1 MKEREIHLRDY
12 LKTVYKR
19 RYTVYTFF
27 TVVVVLVLIGT
38 FSSTPLYRASTKV
51 LIEKVEPANLSM
63 GYPYYSPYDPEFYE
77 TQYQLIKSTS
87 VAQKVVTMLSL
98 DKTYGSYFKNGK
110 RLLSS
115 DDPKTKIKVLAD
127 IISSGIV
134 VSPVK
139 NSKIVE
145 LSFLSTNPDFAALVA
160 NSVARAYIE
169 EILDMRMS
177 ASRYSIEWM
186 SKKAEEEKV
195 KLEQSEQALQ
205 EYMRANDIITLQDKV
220 AITPEKLTE
229 FNTQLIK
236 AETKRKELE
245 ALYRKVSRINLK
257 DAETI
262 PAVSS
267 DSTIQLLRNQILD
280 AEQKTEELS
289 KKFGRKHPAMIKA
302 EEELRG
308 LRQKKDQEIRRVIAS
323 IKNEYEL
330 ARSSEATLHSALS
343 STKAEALSLNEKF
356 IQYGVLTREVE
367 TNRQLYDALIKK
379 LKEQSVTEQ
388 VQTVNVWVVEKAEKP
403 VSPIKPR
410 KSLDILLGIIVGL
423 FGGIGL
429 AFFFEYLDNT
439 IKSAEDAETRIGL
452 PVLGT
457 IPLMESK
464 DENIEETL
472 LKGPQSVFSESY
484 KTVRTAILLSSA
496 SHPPRNILI
505 TSMTPEEGKTVTSI
519 NLAITIARSGYSVLL
534 IDSDLRKPR
543 IHTVF
548 GLNNLSGLSTYLAG
562 ATRDITAVFKNPM
575 VNLTVIPSGP
585 VPPNPSELLGSDR
598 MNELLKIVNEKFD
611 LIIWDSPPLM
621 TVTDSM
627 ILSRVLDGTIIVTK
641 AGKTTY
647 DIVGRG
653 LKLLQGDRDSL
664 VDSHILGLIVNAFN
678 VKHADQHYYQY
689 YNYYPSKKEETKK

>member
-63 GYPYYSPYDPEFYE
+63 GYQYYSPYDPEFYE

-115 DDPKTKIKVLAD
+115 DDPKAKIKVLAD
-127 IISSGIV
+127 IISGGIV

-262 PAVSS
+262 PAHV
-267 DSTIQLLRNQILD
+267 
-280 AEQKTEELS
+280 
-289 KKFGRKHPAMIKA
+289 
-302 EEELRG
+302 
-308 LRQKKDQEIRRVIAS
+308 
-323 IKNEYEL
+323 
-330 ARSSEATLHSALS
+330 
-343 STKAEALSLNEKF
+343 
-356 IQYGVLTREVE
+356 
-367 TNRQLYDALIKK
+367 
-379 LKEQSVTEQ
+379 
-388 VQTVNVWVVEKAEKP
+388 
-403 VSPIKPR
+403 
-410 KSLDILLGIIVGL
+410 
-423 FGGIGL
+423 
-429 AFFFEYLDNT
+429 
-439 IKSAEDAETRIGL
+439 
-452 PVLGT
+452 
-457 IPLMESK
+457 
-464 DENIEETL
+464 
-472 LKGPQSVFSESY
+472 
-484 KTVRTAILLSSA
+484 
-496 SHPPRNILI
+496 
-505 TSMTPEEGKTVTSI
+505 
-519 NLAITIARSGYSVLL
+519 
-534 IDSDLRKPR
+534 
-543 IHTVF
+543 
-548 GLNNLSGLSTYLAG
+548 
-562 ATRDITAVFKNPM
+562 
-575 VNLTVIPSGP
+575 
-585 VPPNPSELLGSDR
+585 
-598 MNELLKIVNEKFD
+598 
-611 LIIWDSPPLM
+611 
-621 TVTDSM
+621 
-627 ILSRVLDGTIIVTK
+627 
-641 AGKTTY
+641 
-647 DIVGRG
+647 
-653 LKLLQGDRDSL
+653 
-664 VDSHILGLIVNAFN
+664 
-678 VKHADQHYYQY
+678 
-689 YNYYPSKKEETKK
+689 